1 MNRLLC
7 SLLLLLALSFSK
19 AQSLYFPPLS
29 GETWDTLDPTALHWC
44 PEKIEA
50 LLNFLDERNTKSF
63 IVLKD
68 GKIVLET
75 YFDNFTDESIWYWA
89 SAGKSLM
96 AVMVGLAQEDGYLAL
111 DDVTAD
117 YLGEGWTTCTEEEER
132 LIKIRHQITMTTGL
146 DDSLEDL
153 GVPNSEYCY
162 DPECLQCL
170 TSPGN
175 RWAYHNAPY
184 RLVQN
189 VMENATGI
197 NRTLYTYQRLGSRIG
212 MSGFWFDYVYYSTA
226 RDMARFG
233 LFMLAQG
240 NWNGDLIMTDM
251 DYYQAM
257 IHPSQ
262 QLNPSYGYLWWLN
275 GQLGYMIPGLQFLF
289 DGSMIPDAPSDLFAA
304 LGRNDQKIYVVP
316 SENMVVVRQ
325 GEGAYGDAPSLTVFD
340 NELWGRIMDLPCPTA
355 VDEEEAIAS
364 SIFPNPV
371 RDVLYIRAENPLKN
385 IRLYDLRGRLM
396 KEQSTINANA
406 FNLELND
413 LASGLYLL
421 SIHYENGLQEH
432 KKIAHQ

>member
-1 MNRLLC
+1 MFLMAF
-7 SLLLLLALSFSK
+7 SLSK

-29 GETWDTLDPTALHWC
+29 AEVWDTLDPAALNWC
-44 PEKIEA
+44 PEKIEG

-63 IVLKD
+63 IMLKD
-68 GKIVLET
+68 GKIVLEA
-75 YFDNFTDESIWYWA
+75 YFDDFGPTSIWYWA

-96 AVMVGLAQEDGYLAL
+96 AVMIGLAQEDGHLQL
-111 DDVTAD
+111 DDITAD
-117 YLGEGWTTCTEEEER
+117 YLGAGWTTCTPEEEA
-132 LIKIRHQITMTTGL
+132 LIQIRHQITMTSGL

-170 TSPGN
+170 TLPDT

-212 MSGFWFDYVYYSTA
+212 MGGFWLDYVYYSTA

-240 NWNGDLIMTDM
+240 NWDGDLIMADM

-257 IHPSQ
+257 LQPSQ
-262 QLNPSYGYLWWLN
+262 QLNPAYGYLWWLN
-275 GQLGYMIPGLQFLF
+275 GQSGFMIPGLQFLF
-289 DGSMIPDAPSDLFAA
+289 NGSMIPEAPDDLFAA

-325 GEGAYGDAPSLTVFD
+325 GDGAYGDAPSLTVFD
-340 NELWGRIMDLPCPTA
+340 NELWAHLMDLPCPT
-355 VDEEEAIAS
+355 DLNEAAS
-364 SIFPNPV
+364 VYSSVFPNPV
-371 RDVLYIRAENPLKN
+371 TSILHIRTGSHMQDLQLYNQQGQLVRQQNTSHATSFDWLLK
-385 IRLYDLRGRLM
+385 
-396 KEQSTINANA
+396 
-406 FNLELND
+406 D
-413 LASGLYLL
+413 LAAGIYWLR
-421 SIHYENGLQEH
+421 IKYENGQLEY
-432 KKIAHQ
+432 KKMFKQ